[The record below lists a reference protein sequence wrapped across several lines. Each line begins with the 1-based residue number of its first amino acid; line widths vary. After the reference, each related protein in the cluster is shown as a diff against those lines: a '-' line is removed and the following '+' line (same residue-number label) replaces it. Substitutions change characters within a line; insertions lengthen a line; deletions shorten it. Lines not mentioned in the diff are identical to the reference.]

1 MLKVIYID
9 SSKNVNDKDP
19 KFKVGNHVKISK
31 YKNIFG
37 KGYTLNWPEKI
48 FVIKEVK
55 NTIPWAYVTS
65 NLKDKEIILTF
76 YEKEPQKTNQ

>member
-19 KFKVGNHVKISK
+19 KFKVGNHVRISK

-37 KGYTLNWPEKI
+37 KGYTLNWPEKF

-55 NTIPWAYVTS
+55 NTIPWAYVSS